1 MFTEKIT
8 IFFNPNNPGLKKN
21 LYTASVTGAFNT
33 LAADFHKYFC
43 TAGQQ
48 ARPNAFEYLF

>member
-8 IFFNPNNPGLKKN
+8 IFFNPNNPGLKKI
-21 LYTASVTGAFNT
+21 LYTASVTGAFIT